1 MLFHN
6 IMPFIALIVSQSATQ
21 IPAAVKG
28 GKTADTENDTH
39 MKKKNK
45 KKKHRH
51 PRQNPKWTVFINSL
65 I

>member
-1 MLFHN
+1 
-6 IMPFIALIVSQSATQ
+6 MPFIALIVSQSATQ

-28 GKTADTENDTH
+28 GKTADAENDTH

-51 PRQNPKWTVFINSL
+51 PRQNPK
-65 I
+65 